1 MAKQSKGCDAKPRV
15 LTDFIRMTAGCIT
28 INANDSYYSS
38 IRLSD
43 AFFVKREETDMRK
56 NNSKKWIK
64 IMTITAAVLV
74 FGIGAGFAVKAAGT
88 SNSDNDGAKTVVA
101 AANDATDS
109 VVKETVAEKE
119 TEAVTETATVA
130 TEATTEITTEEA
142 TEAVTE
148 QRNTIAETQPQT
160 EAVTEAVQATEQT
173 EVATEAPAPVVQT
186 PSDARVTQVIAGINA
201 ERAAAGVAAV
211 TYDATLTDMA
221 QVRASENAA
230 NDYFVIENGKH
241 KRPDGRN
248 ASSICSDFGQAGYFG
263 EVMGR
268 YQTSPAEIVTGW
280 HNSATH
286 YACMTSTK
294 YSRVGVGVAAD
305 SEGYLYWVAIFMD

>member
-1 MAKQSKGCDAKPRV
+1 M
-15 LTDFIRMTAGCIT
+15 
-28 INANDSYYSS
+28 
-38 IRLSD
+38 
-43 AFFVKREETDMRK
+43 KR

-64 IMTITAAVLV
+64 NVTIATAVLV
-74 FGIGAGFAVKAAGT
+74 FGIGVGFAAKVAGT
-88 SNSDNDGAKTVVA
+88 PNSDNDGAKIIVA

-109 VVKETVAEKE
+109 VVKETIAQKE
-119 TEAVTETATVA
+119 TETDTETAA
-130 TEATTEITTEEA
+130 IEATTEVTTEEA
-142 TEAVTE
+142 TEAVQVTE
-148 QRNTIAETQPQT
+148 HT
-160 EAVTEAVQATEQT
+160 EAATK
-173 EVATEAPAPVVQT
+173 APVPVVQT
-186 PSDARVTQVIAGINA
+186 PSDERVAQVISGINA
-201 ERAAAGVAAV
+201 ERAAVGVAAV
-211 TYDATLTDMA
+211 TYDAILTDMA
-221 QVRASENAA
+221 QVRASENAV

-268 YQTSPAEIVTGW
+268 YQTSPVEIVNGW

>member
-1 MAKQSKGCDAKPRV
+1 MK
-15 LTDFIRMTAGCIT
+15 
-28 INANDSYYSS
+28 
-38 IRLSD
+38 
-43 AFFVKREETDMRK
+43 K

-64 IMTITAAVLV
+64 TITITTAVLV
-74 FGIGAGFAVKAAGT
+74 FAAGAVFALKSAGT
-88 SNSDNDGAKTVVA
+88 ANTDKDSADTVVA
-101 AANDATDS
+101 AANEATDL
-109 VVKETVAEKE
+109 VVKETASEKE
-119 TEAVTETATVA
+119 TEVITETA
-130 TEATTEITTEEA
+130 A

-148 QRNTIAETQPQT
+148 QSSTIAEIQPQT
-160 EAVTEAVQATEQT
+160 EAATEAVQEPEVTEAVTEL
-173 EVATEAPAPVVQT
+173 PVVQT
-186 PSDARVTQVIAGINA
+186 PSDARVAQVIAGINA
-201 ERAAAGVAAV
+201 EREAAGVAAV
-211 TYDATLTDMA
+211 TYDVTLTDMA

>member
-1 MAKQSKGCDAKPRV
+1 MK
-15 LTDFIRMTAGCIT
+15 
-28 INANDSYYSS
+28 
-38 IRLSD
+38 
-43 AFFVKREETDMRK
+43 E

-64 IMTITAAVLV
+64 RMTITVTAALLA
-74 FGIGAGFAVKAAGT
+74 FGVGAGLAVKAAET
-88 SNSDNDGAKTVVA
+88 SDSDNDGAKTVVA
-101 AANDATDS
+101 AVNDVTDT
-109 VVKETVAEKE
+109 VVKETVAERETETIAMTTEAVSEIKTEETEKE
-119 TEAVTETATVA
+119 TETQ
-130 TEATTEITTEEA
+130 
-142 TEAVTE
+142 TE
-148 QRNTIAETQPQT
+148 QSNIVAETQT
-160 EAVTEAVQATEQT
+160 EAATEAVQAAEQT
-173 EVATEAPAPVVQT
+173 EAATEAPVPVVQAPADT
-186 PSDARVTQVIAGINA
+186 RVSQVIAGINA

-248 ASSICSDFGQAGYFG
+248 ASSICTDFGQAGYFG

-268 YQTSPAEIVTGW
+268 YQTSPAEIVNGW

-305 SEGYLYWVAIFMD
+305 SEGYLYWVAIFMN

>member
-1 MAKQSKGCDAKPRV
+1 M
-15 LTDFIRMTAGCIT
+15 
-28 INANDSYYSS
+28 
-38 IRLSD
+38 
-43 AFFVKREETDMRK
+43 
-56 NNSKKWIK
+56 
-64 IMTITAAVLV
+64 
-74 FGIGAGFAVKAAGT
+74 
-88 SNSDNDGAKTVVA
+88 
-101 AANDATDS
+101 
-109 VVKETVAEKE
+109 
-119 TEAVTETATVA
+119 
-130 TEATTEITTEEA
+130 
-142 TEAVTE
+142 
-148 QRNTIAETQPQT
+148 
-160 EAVTEAVQATEQT
+160 
-173 EVATEAPAPVVQT
+173 QT

-211 TYDATLTDMA
+211 TYDATLTDMS

>member
-1 MAKQSKGCDAKPRV
+1 M
-15 LTDFIRMTAGCIT
+15 IRIIQASGYRM
-28 INANDSYYSS
+28 
-38 IRLSD
+38 L
-43 AFFVKREETDMRK
+43 FFVKRGEIDMRK

-64 IMTITAAVLV
+64 IMTIIAAVLV
-74 FGIGAGFAVKAAGT
+74 FGIGAGFAVRAAGT

-148 QRNTIAETQPQT
+148 QSSTIAETQPQ
-160 EAVTEAVQATEQT
+160 TEAVQATEQT

-211 TYDATLTDMA
+211 TYDATLTDMS

>member
-1 MAKQSKGCDAKPRV
+1 M
-15 LTDFIRMTAGCIT
+15 
-28 INANDSYYSS
+28 
-38 IRLSD
+38 
-43 AFFVKREETDMRK
+43 KR

-64 IMTITAAVLV
+64 NVTIATAVLV
-74 FGIGAGFAVKAAGT
+74 FGIGVGFAAKVAGT
-88 SNSDNDGAKTVVA
+88 PNSDNDGAKTIVA

-109 VVKETVAEKE
+109 VVKETIAQKE
-119 TEAVTETATVA
+119 TETDTETAA
-130 TEATTEITTEEA
+130 MEATTEVTTEEA
-142 TEAVTE
+142 TEAVQVTE
-148 QRNTIAETQPQT
+148 HT
-160 EAVTEAVQATEQT
+160 EAATK
-173 EVATEAPAPVVQT
+173 APVPVVQT
-186 PSDARVTQVIAGINA
+186 PSDERVAQVISGINA

-211 TYDATLTDMA
+211 TYDAILTDMA

-268 YQTSPAEIVTGW
+268 YQTSPVEIVNGW

>member
-1 MAKQSKGCDAKPRV
+1 
-15 LTDFIRMTAGCIT
+15 
-28 INANDSYYSS
+28 
-38 IRLSD
+38 
-43 AFFVKREETDMRK
+43 MRK

-88 SNSDNDGAKTVVA
+88 SNSDNDGVKTVVA

-142 TEAVTE
+142 
-148 QRNTIAETQPQT
+148 T

>member
-1 MAKQSKGCDAKPRV
+1 
-15 LTDFIRMTAGCIT
+15 
-28 INANDSYYSS
+28 
-38 IRLSD
+38 
-43 AFFVKREETDMRK
+43 MRK

-119 TEAVTETATVA
+119 TEAVTETAAIEAA
-130 TEATTEITTEEA
+130 TEATTEEA

-148 QRNTIAETQPQT
+148 QSRTIAETQPQT
-160 EAVTEAVQATEQT
+160 EVATEAVQVTEHTAAVTEAPV
-173 EVATEAPAPVVQT
+173 PVVQT
-186 PSDARVTQVIAGINA
+186 PSDERVAQVISGINA

-248 ASSICSDFGQAGYFG
+248 ASSICSDFGQTGYFG

-268 YQTSPAEIVTGW
+268 YQTSPAEIVNGW

>member
-1 MAKQSKGCDAKPRV
+1 
-15 LTDFIRMTAGCIT
+15 
-28 INANDSYYSS
+28 
-38 IRLSD
+38 
-43 AFFVKREETDMRK
+43 MRK

-119 TEAVTETATVA
+119 TESVTETATVA

-142 TEAVTE
+142 
-148 QRNTIAETQPQT
+148 T